1 MAKTPEGWAKDKI
14 KAFLKTIPGC
24 WFFMPIG
31 GPYSRHGI
39 PDIICIIQGR
49 FIGIE
54 VKAKGKFNNT
64 TELQD
69 ITMEDIR
76 KAGGLAFVAD
86 SVEVVKVQLAMAG
99 LHYVP

>member
-1 MAKTPEGWAKDKI
+1 MARTPEGKVKDKI
-14 KAFLKTIPGC
+14 KTFLKSIPGC

-39 PDIICIIQGR
+39 PDIIAIINGR

-54 VKAKGKFNNT
+54 VKAAGKFYNT

-69 ITMEDIR
+69 LTMEDIR
-76 KAGGLAFVAD
+76 EAGGVAFVAD
-86 SVEVVKVQLAMAG
+86 SVDIVKTQLFLAG
-99 LHYVP
+99 VYVP